1 MIDSRR
7 EGGGCPQVSCSGSE
21 RQRVAQ
27 YTRTQ
32 EKVSNPVPGC
42 ASDGRVCVSISG
54 SRRRHESDLGQGPV
68 MRNIS
73 VTQAIHNGALER
85 GG

>member
-27 YTRTQ
+27 YTLPALKRKCRTQ
-32 EKVSNPVPGC
+32 FLVVRQTAES
-42 ASDGRVCVSISG
+42 ASALVGHADGMSQI
-54 SRRRHESDLGQGPV
+54 
-68 MRNIS
+68 
-73 VTQAIHNGALER
+73 
-85 GG
+85 